1 VQRHFC
7 ERFSSSASYLL
18 FAKRGKTAKIAFP
31 NLAQHNFAAD
41 ECAKWSAEKP
51 REDEFF
57 FPLKKSLGAVGDWFE
72 REDARASD
80 DADVLD
86 AHCFTW
92 HPLSDFHFVGQTN
105 RADFCVAEKRRAD
118 SAGLV
123 RDEANCD
130 GVVHP
135 INMPF
140 DRLNNLPNLFRAGV
154 NFNRNFDNAHRLVS
168 VVSL

>member
-1 VQRHFC
+1 M
-7 ERFSSSASYLL
+7 
-18 FAKRGKTAKIAFP
+18 
-31 NLAQHNFAAD
+31 
-41 ECAKWSAEKP
+41 
-51 REDEFF
+51 
-57 FPLKKSLGAVGDWFE
+57 KKSLGAVGDWFE

-86 AHCFTW
+86 AHCFAW
-92 HPLSDFHFVGQTN
+92 HPLGDFHFVGQTN
-105 RADFCVAEKRRAD
+105 WADFRVAEKRRAD